1 VIGRPHH
8 LNDERLLDRYLAV
21 RSGEVPDPPAAEH
34 LADCRECTAHYD
46 ELAGFMDSV
55 RADADAETDAV
66 FPTERLRLQQQQIGR
81 RLEAVGRPPRVITF
95 PARLAG
101 SKLSAGRSGGIT
113 RWKYGAAAA
122 SLILVGGI
130 GAMGVGAIYDSMW
143 RPAQR
148 ARVFATPRPAR
159 LAPVATDGNQP
170 APDPA
175 ADDAFLSDLELALER
190 PRTRELQAFDALT
203 PHVRAVSDK
212 AR

>member
-1 VIGRPHH
+1 MIGRTPH

-21 RSGEVPDPPAAEH
+21 RSGEMPDPPAADH
-34 LADCRECTAHYD
+34 LAECRECTARYD

-66 FPTERLRLQQQQIGR
+66 FPAERLRLQQQQIAR

-101 SKLSAGRSGGIT
+101 GKLSAGRTGVIT

-122 SLILVGGI
+122 SLLLVGGL
-130 GAMGVGAIYDSMW
+130 GAVGAGALYDSMW

-148 ARVFATPRPAR
+148 ARAFAAPRPVR
-159 LAPVATDGNQP
+159 LAPVATGGNQP

-175 ADDAFLSDLELALER
+175 ADDAFLSDLEVALER

-203 PHVRAVSDK
+203 PHVREIADK
-212 AR
+212 R

>member
-1 VIGRPHH
+1 MIGRTPH
-8 LNDERLLDRYLAV
+8 LDDERLLDRYLAV
-21 RSGEVPDPPAAEH
+21 RSGEMPDPPAAEH
-34 LADCRECTAHYD
+34 LADCRECTARYD
-46 ELAGFMDSV
+46 ELAGFMDGV

-66 FPTERLRLQQQQIGR
+66 FPAERLRRQQQQIAR

-95 PARLAG
+95 PARLDG
-101 SKLSAGRSGGIT
+101 GRLSGARSGILT

-130 GAMGVGAIYDSMW
+130 GAMGVGALYDSMW
-143 RPAQR
+143 RPTER
-148 ARVFATPRPAR
+148 ARVFAAPRPVR
-159 LAPVATDGNQP
+159 LAPVATDGTQP

-203 PHVRAVSDK
+203 PHVRAVADK
-212 AR
+212 R

>member
-1 VIGRPHH
+1 VIARTPH

-21 RSGEVPDPPAAEH
+21 RSGEMPDPPAADH
-34 LADCRECTAHYD
+34 LADCAECTARYD
-46 ELAGFMDSV
+46 ELAGFMDHV

-66 FPTERLRLQQQQIGR
+66 FPAERLRLQQQHIAR

-101 SKLSAGRSGGIT
+101 AKLSAGRAGIT

-130 GAMGVGAIYDSMW
+130 GAMGVGALYDSMW

-203 PHVRAVSDK
+203 PHVRTVSDK